1 MQAIQPVRTVHQ
13 PQIKQRHHPRR
24 LAVQHR
30 RSQRHRA
37 IALEASIKLAT
48 NVMLSVCVLSAFV
61 QILPHYRSTEE
72 KLSQIQSEVK
82 LTRERVASEQAD
94 FNRHF
99 DPQQTSSIMQ
109 EYSNRVAPGQR
120 QVIWLEDYT
129 TEQPESEEGSEYLGL
144 GWN

>member
-1 MQAIQPVRTVHQ
+1 MQAIRPVTTVHQ
-13 PQIKQRHHPRR
+13 PPVKRRHRPNPQ
-24 LAVQHR
+24 AVQQR
-30 RSQRHRA
+30 RSQRHSA

-48 NVMLSVCVLSAFV
+48 NVLLSACVFSALV

-82 LTRERVASEQAD
+82 LTRERVVSEQTD

-99 DPQQTSSIMQ
+99 DPQQTASIMQ
-109 EYSNRVAPGQR
+109 EYSNRIAPGQR
-120 QVIWLEDYT
+120 QVIWLEDYAAD
-129 TEQPESEEGSEYLGL
+129 EPEPVDAQDYV

>member
-1 MQAIQPVRTVHQ
+1 MQAIQPVTSVER
-13 PQIKQRHHPRR
+13 PPLKQRHRPSPQV
-24 LAVQHR
+24 LQQR
-30 RSQRHRA
+30 RSQRHRV

-48 NVMLSVCVLSAFV
+48 NVLLSACVLSAFV
-61 QILPHYRSTEE
+61 QILPHYRSAEE

-99 DPQQTSSIMQ
+99 DPQQTASIMQ

-129 TEQPESEEGSEYLGL
+129 TDEPESADSREYV